1 MIYNSTLRLIIA
13 LTFSLTLSFLLGA
26 SPLFASSPAAPAESQ
41 DTFRQGER
49 IYREAILPSG
59 EPLRASFKGSPAV
72 PGLTFACIGCHLRS
86 GLGALDEGVRTPA
99 INGSKLFRPLPAT
112 FKGNE
117 LNMDIVEPLR
127 PAYTEESLI
136 KAIRTG
142 TSANGSILNEGMPRY
157 SISDNDARILV
168 AYLKALSSQ
177 FSPGV
182 GKKDFRFAT
191 VISED
196 FRPKETAAMLA
207 AIDYTFKMK
216 NNLIRSTSDPRSM
229 QMAENMVGRDAANRI
244 LSLSRWVL
252 KGPPETWRR
261 QLEEYNRTEPVFALL
276 GGIVDGPW
284 QPIHQFCEDNKIP
297 SLFPNT
303 DLPVISD
310 TDWYTLYLSKG
321 YYQEGESA
329 ARFLNSTPELL
340 KARPIVQVVRTTPEG
355 EALAT
360 GFKHTL
366 KELGLPAP
374 VTVTVPPGKVLDRE
388 FLLRIL
394 AKEKPAV
401 LAVWDDATALPT
413 LESVSRRDGR
423 PEKVFLSGRYLGERI
438 WTLPESMRADTFLT
452 YPFAFAFPPARTS
465 MGLLK
470 VQDDRPQTLR
480 QSATPLRDEVHKMS
494 SLTSALTE
502 LLSNLMME
510 MRGSYY
516 RDNFLDVA
524 GMMPDQYY
532 PLYGRIS
539 FGTGQRYA
547 ARGCFIVQLTP
558 GANPELVKKSSWVIH

>member
-1 MIYNSTLRLIIA
+1 MNYNCTVRIMIA
-13 LTFSLTLSFLLGA
+13 LTFGLTLSLLFGA
-26 SPLFASSPAAPAESQ
+26 SPLFASSPAAPAVSQ
-41 DTFRQGER
+41 DTLRQGER

-59 EPLRASFKGSPAV
+59 EPLRATFKGSPAV

-99 INGSKLFRPLPAT
+99 INGAKLFRPLPAT
-112 FKGNE
+112 FKGTE
-117 LNMDIVEPLR
+117 LNMDIVAPLR
-127 PAYTEESLI
+127 PAYTDESLI
-136 KAIRTG
+136 EAIRTG
-142 TSANGSILNEGMPRY
+142 KSVNGSILNEGMPRY

-177 FSPGV
+177 LSPGV
-182 GKKDFRFAT
+182 GKNNFRFAT

-216 NNLIRSTSDPRSM
+216 NNLIRSTSDPRSLL
-229 QMAENMVGRDAANRI
+229 MAENMVGRDAANRI

-284 QPIHQFCEDNKIP
+284 QPIHQFCEENKIP
-297 SLFPNT
+297 CLFPNT
-303 DLPVISD
+303 DLPVVSD

-329 ARFLNSTPELL
+329 ARFLNGSPELL
-340 KARPIVQVVRTTPEG
+340 KSRPIVQVVRTSPES
-355 EALAT
+355 EALAA
-360 GFKHTL
+360 GFQLTL
-366 KELGLPAP
+366 KELGLPTP
-374 VTVTVPPGKVLDRE
+374 VTVTVPSGKALDRE
-388 FLLRIL
+388 LLLRVL

-401 LAVWDDATALPT
+401 LAVWDDATALPA

-480 QSATPLRDEVHKMS
+480 QSDTPLRNEVHKMS

-524 GMMPDQYY
+524 GMMPDQYF

>member
-1 MIYNSTLRLIIA
+1 MKNSYLLHITSAA
-13 LTFSLTLSFLLGA
+13 LFCITTELGSALSFAA
-26 SPLFASSPAAPAESQ
+26 SPTVPTVSQ
-41 DTFRQGER
+41 ETLRQGER

-86 GLGALDEGVRTPA
+86 GLGAFDEGVRTPA
-99 INGSKLFRPLPAT
+99 INGAKLFRPLPAT
-112 FKGNE
+112 YKRAE
-117 LNMDIVEPLR
+117 LSMDMVEPLR

-136 KAIRTG
+136 EAIRSG
-142 TSANGSILNEGMPRY
+142 KSANGSILNDGMPRY
-157 SISDNDARILV
+157 LLSDSDARVLV
-168 AYLKALSSQ
+168 AYLKALSSHY
-177 FSPGV
+177 SPGV
-182 GKKDFRFAT
+182 GKNEIRFAT

-196 FRPKETAAMLA
+196 FRPKETKAMLA
-207 AIDYTFKMK
+207 AIDYSFRMN
-216 NNLIRSTSDPRSM
+216 NNLIRSTSDPRSL
-229 QMAENMVGRDAANRI
+229 QMAENMVGRDSANRI

-284 QPIHQFCEDNKIP
+284 QPIHQFCEDNQIP

-303 DLPVISD
+303 DLPVVSD
-310 TDWYTLYLSKG
+310 TEWYTLYLSKG
-321 YYQEGESA
+321 YFQEGESTA
-329 ARFLNSTPELL
+329 LYLNNKADLL
-340 KARPIVQVVRTTPEG
+340 KGRPVVQIVRSSREA
-355 EALAT
+355 EALAA
-360 GFKHTL
+360 GFQQTWQA
-366 KELGLPAP
+366 LGHQPP
-374 VTVTVPPGKVLDRE
+374 VTVKLPPGKALDRE
-388 FLLRIL
+388 FLLRLL

-401 LAVWDDATALPT
+401 LAVWDDASALSV

-423 PEKVFLSGRYLGERI
+423 PETVFLSGRYLGERI
-438 WTLPESMRADTFLT
+438 WTLPESIRADTLLT

-470 VQDDRPQTLR
+470 VQDDRPQTLH
-480 QSATPLRDEVHKMS
+480 QSDIPFKDEVPKMS
-494 SLTSALTE
+494 SLTSALIE

-510 MRGSYY
+510 MRGNYY

-524 GMMPDQYY
+524 GMMAEQRY
-532 PLYGRIS
+532 PLYSRIS

-558 GANPELVKKSSWVIH
+558 GANPELVKKSSWVIQ

>member
-1 MIYNSTLRLIIA
+1 MKNSYLLHLTRAVIFSVTLMLGSVPSFAASPTVPAVSPETLRL
-13 LTFSLTLSFLLGA
+13 
-26 SPLFASSPAAPAESQ
+26 
-41 DTFRQGER
+41 GER

-99 INGSKLFRPLPAT
+99 INGAKLFRPLPTALG
-112 FKGNE
+112 GNE
-117 LNMDIVEPLR
+117 LNMDRVEPLR

-136 KAIRTG
+136 EAIRTG
-142 TSANGSILNEGMPRY
+142 KSANGSILKDGMPRY
-157 SISDNDARILV
+157 LLSDSDARILV
-168 AYLKALSSQ
+168 AYLQALSSHY
-177 FSPGV
+177 SPGV
-182 GKKDFRFAT
+182 GKNEIRFAT

-196 FRPKETAAMLA
+196 FRPKETKAMLA
-207 AIDYTFKMK
+207 AIDYSFKMS
-216 NNLIRSTSDPRSM
+216 NNLIRSTSDPRSL

-261 QLEEYNRTEPVFALL
+261 QLEEYNSNEPVFALL

-297 SLFPNT
+297 CLFPNT

-329 ARFLNSTPELL
+329 ARYLNSKTDLL
-340 KARPIVQVVRTTPEG
+340 KGRPVVQIIRPSREA
-355 EALAT
+355 EALAA
-360 GFKHTL
+360 GFQQTWQA
-366 KELGLPAP
+366 LGHQPP
-374 VTVTVPPGKVLDRE
+374 VTVTLPPGKALDRE
-388 FLLRIL
+388 FLRRVL
-394 AKEKPAV
+394 AKGKPAV
-401 LAVWDDATALPT
+401 LAVWDDATALSV

-423 PEKVFLSGRYLGERI
+423 PETVFLSGRYLGERV
-438 WTLPESMRADTFLT
+438 WTLPESIRADTLLT

-465 MGLLK
+465 MGILK
-470 VQDDRPQTLR
+470 VQDDRPQTLH
-480 QSATPLRDEVHKMS
+480 QSDIPFKDEVPKMS
-494 SLTSALTE
+494 GLTSALIE
-502 LLSNLMME
+502 LLFNLKME
-510 MRGSYY
+510 MRGNYY

-524 GMMPDQYY
+524 GMMPEQRY

-547 ARGCFIVQLTP
+547 VRGCFIVQLTP
-558 GANPELVKKSSWVIH
+558 GANPELVKKSSWVIQ